1 LRPTN
6 TLWLCTYGNS
16 QKHLI
21 RGRKMKIDI
30 RQEELHA
37 LDIVLNKV
45 EVTVKVGM
53 ILGLFRT
60 RLQKELN
67 KTREDQLKEQ
77 YTPKKKSKK

>member
-1 LRPTN
+1 
-6 TLWLCTYGNS
+6 
-16 QKHLI
+16 
-21 RGRKMKIDI
+21 MKIDI